1 MELADKR
8 KKLLETFEMAY
19 YKVQKFLKTSGPGL
33 FLKLKRLL
41 VFRKQYLI
49 YGLSKILKRNLKAAL
64 FFGKEILLPAYDF
77 DALSYFFAGCLR
89 PEEYELTKF
98 LIKNLKEK
106 DIFYDVG
113 AHYGFYTLLANEIIQ
128 EGEIHA
134 FEPNPLIFNFL
145 KNNVPKKKNIFLN
158 NCALSEANKEISFFQ
173 SKKTSGASTIIESV
187 SNYGLYQFADYTRI
201 AVPAITLDDYVKSG
215 HNPPTIMKI
224 DVEGAESLVLKGAKN
239 TLVQNNPI
247 LIVEIWGGKRYTL
260 FSQKTIN
267 ELLNL
272 GYKKIF
278 KINKEGSSEKI
289 DKIDLIE
296 FLKKNAD
303 GSWYNFI
310 FQK

>member
-19 YKVQKFLKTSGPGL
+19 HKSKKVRKTSGPGF

-41 VFRKQYLI
+41 VFRRQYLI
-49 YGLSKILKRNLKAAL
+49 YGLSKILKRNLRATL

-77 DALSYFFAGCLR
+77 DALSYFFSGCLW

-98 LIKNLKEK
+98 LIKNLKEN

-113 AHYGFYTLLANEIIQ
+113 AHYGFYTLLASEIIQ

-134 FEPNPLIFNFL
+134 FEPNPLVFNFL
-145 KNNVPKKKNIFLN
+145 KNNAPKKKNIFLN
-158 NCALSEANKEISFFQ
+158 SCALSETNKEISFFQ
-173 SKKTSGASTIIESV
+173 SKKSSGFSTIIESV
-187 SNYGLYQFADYTRI
+187 SSYGLHQFADYTHI
-201 AVPAITLDDYVKSG
+201 TVPAITLDDYVKSG

-239 TLVQNNPI
+239 TLIQNNPI

-278 KINKEGSSEKI
+278 KINKEGNTEKI

-296 FLKKNAD
+296 FLKKIPDDFSN
-303 GSWYNFI
+303 NFI